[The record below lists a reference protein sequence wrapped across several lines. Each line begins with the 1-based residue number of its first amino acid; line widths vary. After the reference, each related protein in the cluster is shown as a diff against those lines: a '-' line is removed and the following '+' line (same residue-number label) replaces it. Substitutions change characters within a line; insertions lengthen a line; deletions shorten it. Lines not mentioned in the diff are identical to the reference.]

1 MLRSRLEQAGAGR
14 SGWVL
19 ISELCG
25 GRRGGRAGAGGR
37 AVARDQRACP
47 PTDADDVKKYP
58 ARVRVPHRAPPTAYY
73 VYDPVVALRFTLRY
87 VSLSGVGAPKLGRG
101 GSTGPRGAAS
111 PDVKTQ

>member
-1 MLRSRLEQAGAGR
+1 MLRSRLEQAGAGQ

-25 GRRGGRAGAGGR
+25 GRRAAGARGPGGGGGDGRR

-73 VYDPVVALRFTLRY
+73 VYDPVVASTLC
-87 VSLSGVGAPKLGRG
+87 VGCAP
-101 GSTGPRGAAS
+101 
-111 PDVKTQ
+111 